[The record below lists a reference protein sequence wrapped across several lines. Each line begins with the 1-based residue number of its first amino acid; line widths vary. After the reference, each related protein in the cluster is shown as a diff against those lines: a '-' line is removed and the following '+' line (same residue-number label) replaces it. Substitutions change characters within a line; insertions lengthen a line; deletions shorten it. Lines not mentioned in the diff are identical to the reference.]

1 MNKNLQRIQFANDLQ
16 ELTYII
22 NEFIEIARLLED
34 SKEVMRLVTAL
45 DRFYYA
51 YESRVTEV
59 SELLEK
65 IDEARLKHRKVIAQR
80 DEYHKRYKYYEGLWK
95 KYQDSE
101 EFFE

>member
-1 MNKNLQRIQFANDLQ
+1 MEKNLNKILFANDLR

-34 SKEVMRLVTAL
+34 SREVMKLVTAL

-51 YESRVTEV
+51 YGSRVTEV

-80 DEYHKRYKYYEGLWK
+80 DEYYKRYKYYEGLWT